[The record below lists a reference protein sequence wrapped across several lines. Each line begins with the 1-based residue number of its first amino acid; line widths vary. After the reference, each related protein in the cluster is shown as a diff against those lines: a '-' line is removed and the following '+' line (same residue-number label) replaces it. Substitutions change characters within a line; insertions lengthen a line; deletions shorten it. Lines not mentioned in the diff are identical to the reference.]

1 VCFTHLVL
9 RCLLVDGVSGGAAV
23 RGGKG
28 ESSSLRASEDRFLR
42 EEMLKDELNVARK
55 QRLELEA
62 SLLERDS
69 QAMELR

>member
-1 VCFTHLVL
+1 M
-9 RCLLVDGVSGGAAV
+9 
-23 RGGKG
+23 RGGG
-28 ESSSLRASEDRFLR
+28 GDLSSLRASEDRFLR

-69 QAMELR
+69 QAMELRYHFLARALVLMSWF